1 MFNIGMQ
8 ELIFIFLIIFLLFG
22 GKALPD
28 VARGLAQ
35 AIKLFKKELRDIGA
49 DVSAES
55 SELKKDVDKKI
66 EKNEIPHQPSS
77 TQDVRS

>member
-1 MFNIGMQ
+1 MQ